1 MKYKAPLALQKLAD
15 AFVKLPGVGPKTAQ
29 RNALHLMQYDRGA
42 ALKLSEALAEAL
54 ESLKNCKN
62 CNTFCEDNICELCV
76 DATRDRS
83 KLCIV
88 ESPSDLL
95 ALEQSQAFNGL
106 YFVLLGKISPID
118 GVGPKEL
125 KFENLMA
132 RLSDDLV
139 TEVILATNFTP
150 EGQATAY
157 AIELLLE
164 EQDSL
169 KKKKVSRLARGVPHG
184 AELEFTD
191 LGTIAQAVRERK
203 TG

>member
-1 MKYKAPLALQKLAD
+1 MPLMNVLNAMVCLGVSLWLGGTECARCEGHMINSPALGITVITSMLS
-15 AFVKLPGVGPKTAQ
+15 
-29 RNALHLMQYDRGA
+29 ALCCLMGR
-42 ALKLSEALAEAL
+42 
-54 ESLKNCKN
+54 
-62 CNTFCEDNICELCV
+62 
-76 DATRDRS
+76 
-83 KLCIV
+83 
-88 ESPSDLL
+88 
-95 ALEQSQAFNGL
+95 
-106 YFVLLGKISPID
+106 ID